1 MFGSKMDFHC
11 APCLHFRNS
20 ALNWHL
26 QKTQKNDIF
35 SPLTPNKTSHCGN
48 FINLIHEIR
57 DWHVGTTFIFNK
69 ELRICYQFCAKS
81 DTTFVIL
88 CSQVLM
94 YWVCVS
100 CSCSFLQKSSH
111 FGRLCYDL
119 NFDARNVQI
128 HNKAQWNVVIHTHN

>member
-57 DWHVGTTFIFNK
+57 DWHVGTTFIFSK
-69 ELRICYQFCAKS
+69 DLRICYHFCAKI
-81 DTTFVIL
+81 DTTFAVRYL
-88 CSQVLM
+88 CSDC
-94 YWVCVS
+94 VCAAGFFFHKKRANLVFFATTWMFMLEMCKFTTKHS
-100 CSCSFLQKSSH
+100 
-111 FGRLCYDL
+111 GML
-119 NFDARNVQI
+119 NFI
-128 HNKAQWNVVIHTHN
+128 NKL

>member
-57 DWHVGTTFIFNK
+57 DWHVGTTFIFSK
-69 ELRICYQFCAKS
+69 DLRICYHFCAKI
-81 DTTFVIL
+81 DTTFAVRYL
-88 CSQVLM
+88 CSDCVCAAGFFFHKKRANLVLFATTWM
-94 YWVCVS
+94 LMLEMCKFTTKHS
-100 CSCSFLQKSSH
+100 GMLKF
-111 FGRLCYDL
+111 
-119 NFDARNVQI
+119 I
-128 HNKAQWNVVIHTHN
+128 NKL